1 MMMMDA
7 AQYQL
12 PLRRR
17 RPVEARRRSPVEI
30 CWTFLWCMVVLMLLI
45 LLVGGVICFV
55 VVDQT
60 AADHQVLPR
69 YSVAIDS
76 VSGLDLVLAGR
87 LDPQF
92 NLTVRVASR
101 GFRRNECAEP
111 AMHVDVSYHGVFL
124 ASSVISTEKICAG
137 TNKPVDQHVV
147 ATRAN
152 LDVPGSM
159 LDRLAED
166 LHNGVLVFDVG
177 LRHSSTKHAN
187 YICGPRRVGDAYA
200 LRKDCVPAV
209 DLVTVNMD
217 RREYYFAPQFFNL
230 QAYL

>member
-1 MMMMDA
+1 
-7 AQYQL
+7 
-12 PLRRR
+12 
-17 RPVEARRRSPVEI
+17 
-30 CWTFLWCMVVLMLLI
+30 MVVLMLL

-87 LDPQF
+87 LDLQF

-101 GFRRNECAEP
+101 VFWARECAEP
-111 AMHVDVSYHGVFL
+111 GMHVDVSYHGVSL
-124 ASSVISTEKICAG
+124 ASSLISTEEICTG
-137 TNKPVDQHVV
+137 PNKALDRPVV

-152 LDVPGSM
+152 LDMPGSM

-166 LHNGVLVFDVG
+166 LHNGVLVFEVE
-177 LRHSSTKHAN
+177 LRHSSAKHAN

-200 LRKDCVPAV
+200 LRTDCVPAAES
-209 DLVTVNMD
+209 VTINMG
-217 RREYYFAPQFFNL
+217 RKEYYFTPQFFNL

>member
-1 MMMMDA
+1 
-7 AQYQL
+7 
-12 PLRRR
+12 
-17 RPVEARRRSPVEI
+17 
-30 CWTFLWCMVVLMLLI
+30 MVLLMLL
-45 LLVGGVICFV
+45 LLVGFV

-166 LHNGVLVFDVG
+166 LHNGVLVLDVE
-177 LRHSSTKHAN
+177 LRHSSAKHAN
-187 YICGPRRVGDAYA
+187 YICGPRRVGEAYA
-200 LRKDCVPAV
+200 LRTDCIPAAESV
-209 DLVTVNMD
+209 IINMD
-217 RREYYFAPQFFNL
+217 RKKYYFTPQFFNL